1 LFFQP
6 HANCQSSNMYLSKL
20 FHVASLTATV
30 AAHLVV
36 PNDDQDMS
44 GVVVNG
50 ISYSTR
56 VKYMR
61 LVLFPILVAFSTVSD
76 CIRPTKLSSNKADP
90 VRLQLTAP
98 SS

>member
-1 LFFQP
+1 MYFLKV
-6 HANCQSSNMYLSKL
+6 ANIALL
-20 FHVASLTATV
+20 ASTA
-30 AAHLVV
+30 AAHFVV

-50 ISYSTR
+50 IPYSTR

-61 LVLFPILVAFSTVSD
+61 LVSACISYFSLGRKLIAT
-76 CIRPTKLSSNKADP
+76 RPTKPSLSRAALVHSLP
-90 VRLQLTAP
+90 TEP